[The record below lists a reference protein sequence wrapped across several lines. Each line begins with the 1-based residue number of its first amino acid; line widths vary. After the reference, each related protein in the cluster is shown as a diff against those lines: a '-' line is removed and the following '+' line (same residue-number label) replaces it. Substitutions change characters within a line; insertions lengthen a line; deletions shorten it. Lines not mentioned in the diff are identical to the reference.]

1 MPAGEEKTVPD
12 DKDEVELALGAR
24 MFRGNGFAASLE
36 WLETLTRDDFSNSS
50 ISLLMRMEF

>member
-1 MPAGEEKTVPD
+1 MPD